1 MSDSS
6 KGFTYIHYGSGA
18 FDTKRFNPI
27 KDRLGFV
34 KPFGGL
40 WASPIDSRNSWK
52 DWCIANEFNL
62 DALSTYFTFKLKPG
76 TRVAMIKS
84 RKDLEDL
91 WIGGYVTIDGK
102 YSRPNYLIK
111 FEKLLKDGFD
121 AVEVKL
127 NDSLYWDLY
136 GWDCDSILILNPDCM
151 DIISEQDNK
160 EEEIVMKTSNKTST
174 ILKGV
179 AVVGLVAAGC
189 AIGYSLHRA
198 KINHLLNVAYK
209 ATLAGGLVPVIL
221 NATDGRTMH
230 ALLSSEETALHEPID
245 DWDTYK
251 F

>member
-6 KGFTYIHYGSGA
+6 KGFTYIHYGSGS
-18 FDTKRFNPI
+18 FDIKQFAPI
-27 KDRLGFV
+27 KDRFGFT

-40 WASPIDSRNSWK
+40 WASPIHSQNSWSN
-52 DWCIANEFNL
+52 WCVDNEFNL
-62 DALSTYFTFKLKPG
+62 DALSTYFTFKLKPE
-76 TRVAMIKS
+76 TNLIS
-84 RKDLEDL
+84 INSTKDLRDL
-91 WIGGYVTIDGK
+91 WMRGYVTIDGTC
-102 YSRPNYLIK
+102 SHSLYLIK
-111 FEKLLKDGFD
+111 FEKLLEDGFD
-121 AVEVKL
+121 AIEVQL
-127 NDSLYWDLY
+127 NDSLYLDLY

-160 EEEIVMKTSNKTST
+160 EEEIVMKPSNKTST

-209 ATLAGGLVPVIL
+209 ATLAGGLVPVIFH
-221 NATDGRTMH
+221 ATDGRTMH
-230 ALLSSEETALHEPID
+230 ALLSSEETAFHEPVE